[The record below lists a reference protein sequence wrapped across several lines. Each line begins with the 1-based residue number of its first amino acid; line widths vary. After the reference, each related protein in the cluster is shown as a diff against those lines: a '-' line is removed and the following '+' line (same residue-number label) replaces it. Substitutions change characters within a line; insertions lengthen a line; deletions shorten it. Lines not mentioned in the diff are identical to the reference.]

1 MKTHALFPFQVYSKA
16 DLKKPALDKPK
27 DGDIAYARDRYG
39 RAVQVVWS
47 AVVGSYV
54 DPIYLLRLIPSAA

>member
-27 DGDIAYARDRYG
+27 DGHIAYARDRYG

-47 AVVGSYV
+47 GILGSYV
-54 DPIYLLRLIPSAA
+54 NPIYLLHFIPSAA